1 MDRYGVIGH
10 PIRHSRSPDIHQHF
24 ALLTGQNLSY
34 ERIEGTADGFETE
47 VVRFFA
53 AGGLGLNVTLPFKER
68 AFALAVQRSHR
79 AQVARAANTLG
90 MTPEGVLWA
99 DNTDGEGLVRDMTLN
114 LGVNLKGSRVL
125 ILGAGGAARGIV
137 QPLLKAG
144 IVQLDIANR
153 TVVRAQTL
161 VRELESLSNEV
172 SCRAFSWPEIPAHG
186 YEVVINATSTAV
198 AGDLP
203 PLPAVLFDQR
213 TLAYDL
219 GYGKGLTTPFLKL
232 AREAGAGQTEDGL
245 GMLVEQAAE
254 SFYLWRGIRPPGA
267 EVLYALR
274 AACH

>member
-10 PIRHSRSPDIHQHF
+10 PIRHSRSPAIHRDF
-24 ALLTGQNLSY
+24 ALLTGQSLSY
-34 ERIEGTADGFETE
+34 ERIEGTLEGFEGE
-47 VVRFFA
+47 VTRFFA

-68 AFALAVQRSHR
+68 AFALAAQRSPR

-90 MTPEGVLWA
+90 MTTEGTLWA

-114 LGVNLKGSRVL
+114 LGVTLAGSRVL
-125 ILGAGGAARGIV
+125 VLGAGGAARGIV

-144 IVQLDIANR
+144 IAQLDIANR
-153 TVVRAQTL
+153 TLMRAQTL
-161 VRELESLSNEV
+161 VRELESVSSEV
-172 SCRAFSWPEIPAHG
+172 PCHAFSWSEIPGHL

-198 AGDLP
+198 AGDMP
-203 PLPAVLFDQR
+203 SLPAALFDQR

-219 GYGKGLTTPFLKL
+219 GYGKGTTPFLEL
-232 AREAGAGQTEDGL
+232 ARQAGAGRTEDGL

-267 EVLYALR
+267 EVLRALR

>member
-10 PIRHSRSPDIHQHF
+10 PIRHSRSPDIHRHF
-24 ALLTGQNLSY
+24 ALLTGQHLSY
-34 ERIEGTADGFETE
+34 ERIEGTLDGFESE

-68 AFALAVQRSHR
+68 AFALAALHSPR
-79 AQVARAANTLG
+79 ARVAHAANTLG
-90 MTPEGVLWA
+90 VTPEGTLWA

-114 LGVNLKGSRVL
+114 LGVTLEGSRVL

-137 QPLLKAG
+137 QPLLEAG

-153 TVVRAQTL
+153 TLVRAQTL
-161 VRELESLSNEV
+161 VRELESLPSAV
-172 SCRAFSWPEIPAHG
+172 SCCAFSWPDIPAQA

-203 PLPAVLFDQR
+203 PLPAALFDQR

-219 GYGKGLTTPFLKL
+219 GYGKGPTPFLKL
-232 AREAGAGQTEDGL
+232 AGQAGAGRTEDGL

-254 SFYLWRGIRPPGA
+254 SFYLWRGIRPPSA
-267 EVLYALR
+267 EVLRALR